1 MRWWVSLIAFAAF
14 AHEWQDITPK
24 PDLGG
29 WSRGVLTPSANQ
41 PWTNLVEP
49 SPWSVE
55 GGVLQARGSK
65 AGHEWLRYDRELGDF
80 ELSVEWRL
88 AKLEG
93 EPRYNSGVFVRN
105 SRYADI
111 WHQVQ
116 VGGPDSAGFLFQVS
130 LQDGVFTRTSFK
142 EQQKPVTVHPAGEWN
157 RYDIRVAGCKYNI
170 RVNGELSQ
178 EVEDCALKR
187 GFIGLE
193 AEGFDIEFRN
203 IRLRELPTPGR

>member
-1 MRWWVSLIAFAAF
+1 MRWALSLLAVAAC
-14 AHEWQDITPK
+14 AQDWLDITPK
-24 PDLGG
+24 PGLAG

-55 GGVLQARGSK
+55 EGVLNARGSK

-80 ELSVEWRL
+80 ELTVEWRL
-88 AKLEG
+88 AKLDG
-93 EPRYNSGVFVRN
+93 APRYNSGVFVRN

-116 VGGPDSAGFLFQVS
+116 IGPPDNAGYLFQVS
-130 LQDGVFTRTSFK
+130 LQDGVFVRTVFK
-142 EQQKPVTVHPAGEWN
+142 DKQQPVKVNPPGEWN
-157 RYDIRVAGCKYNI
+157 RYDIRVEGCRYTI
-170 RVNGELSQ
+170 RVNGQLSQ
-178 EVEDCALKR
+178 QVEDCALKR
-187 GFIGLE
+187 GYLGLE

-203 IRLRELPTPGR
+203 IRLRELAPPR